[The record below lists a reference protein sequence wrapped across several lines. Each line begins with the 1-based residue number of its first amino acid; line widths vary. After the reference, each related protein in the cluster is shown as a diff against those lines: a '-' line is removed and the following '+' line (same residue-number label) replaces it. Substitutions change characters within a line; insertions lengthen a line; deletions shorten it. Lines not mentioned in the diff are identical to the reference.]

1 MEILQREGIE
11 FPNSFFL
18 CVVYIQNHLPFLS
31 AFLKGCLL
39 FSCCIYLCHEIKKK
53 KREKY
58 CNLINYE
65 SSYHE
70 SHRNLSNKAKL
81 NSNFAFLF
89 FFFFFL
95 FFFIIII
102 PTTTTKNVKYTTIKI
117 LSVSDLIFEILLI
130 GLAEKLSAFIKV
142 FTLAILYKKN
152 KIAQLIN

>member
-18 CVVYIQNHLPFLS
+18 CVVYIQNHLPFFC
-31 AFLKGCLL
+31 FLKRLPFVLL
-39 FSCCIYLCHEIKKK
+39 LHIFMSWNKKK

-81 NSNFAFLF
+81 NSNFCVS
-89 FFFFFL
+89 FFFL
-95 FFFIIII
+95 LFLILLHYYY
-102 PTTTTKNVKYTTIKI
+102 TNNNNKKMKYTTIKI

-130 GLAEKLSAFIKV
+130 GLVEKLSAFIKV